1 MTAARQAVTVNGT
14 ARALTGTDPATTALD
29 FLRGAGLTGAKEGCA
44 EGECGACA
52 VMVVRPAPARTGMP
66 VPARSRWTAVNAC
79 LVPAAALDGQEVVTA
94 EGLGSP
100 DALHPVQHE
109 LAVRGGSQCGYCTP
123 GFVCAMAAEY
133 YRDDRAPDAPALPTP
148 STAPTGSTC
157 TPWAATSAA
166 APGTARSATPRTPWG
181 ARRPMTTSRRGAAA
195 PAPPATRLEGRS
207 GVFERATD
215 LAHALRLLA
224 DHPDAVLVAGSTDWG
239 VEVNLRGARAPF
251 VVGIDRV
258 PELRDARRGRRRRRD
273 RCGPEPQRGRARP
286 RWSDPVA
293 GQHVPAVRLPAD
305 PQRRDPRRQ
314 PRHGLPDRRR
324 GTGAPGPGGRGRPRL
339 GRRRAG
345 GAAVRLLHRLP
356 ADREAPGE
364 LIRAVRIPLP
374 LSGTTAFH
382 KIAKRRFDDISSV
395 AAGIALDVRDGVV
408 ARARIGLGGVAATP
422 VRALATEA
430 ALEGRPWDA
439 ATVRAAA
446 EVMATEGTPIDDHRA
461 SAAYRSAML
470 GTALADAHDARPR
483 AGGGGVSQPGDR
495 PASALVGPGPPRVRG
510 PPRHRGGALH
520 RRPRRADPRRAHAHP
535 VQAPHAHAR
544 VTALRPD
551 PRSSCPASC
560 GSSPPTTCP
569 ASTTPG

>member
-14 ARALTGTDPATTALD
+14 SRALTGTDPATTALD
-29 FLRGAGLTGAKEGCA
+29 FLRAVGLTGAKEGCA

-52 VMVVRPAPARTGMP
+52 VMVVRPNGPEGDAGAG
-66 VPARSRWTAVNAC
+66 RSRWTAVNAC

-123 GFVCAMAAEY
+123 GFVCSMAAEY
-133 YRDDRAPDAPALPTP
+133 YRDDREPNGATDHEHGPNGFDLHAMSGNLCRCTGYRPIRDAAYALGRPAADDELATRLADPAPD
-148 STAPTGSTC
+148 
-157 TPWAATSAA
+157 
-166 APGTARSATPRTPWG
+166 
-181 ARRPMTTSRRGAAA
+181 TT
-195 PAPPATRLEGRS
+195 ATRLEGPS

-258 PELRDARRGRRRRRD
+258 PELRTLHMGDDVVEIGATLSLSEVELALDGRVPLLDSMFPQFASRLIRNGATLGGNLATASPIGDAAPVLLALD
-273 RCGPEPQRGRARP
+273 A
-286 RWSDPVA
+286 SVVLASVA
-293 GQHVPAVRLPAD
+293 G
-305 PQRRDPRRQ
+305 
-314 PRHGLPDRRR
+314 
-324 GTGAPGPGGRGRPRL
+324 
-339 GRRRAG
+339 
-345 GAAVRLLHRLP
+345 
-356 ADREAPGE
+356 DREVPLADYFTGYRQTVRRPGE

-374 LSGTTAFH
+374 LSGITAFH

-470 GTALADAHDARPR
+470 GTGLLR
-483 AGGGGVSQPGDR
+483 
-495 PASALVGPGPPRVRG
+495 L
-510 PPRHRGGALH
+510 
-520 RRPRRADPRRAHAHP
+520 
-535 VQAPHAHAR
+535 HAR
-544 VTALRPD
+544 ETVAREVG
-551 PRSSCPASC
+551 A
-560 GSSPPTTCP
+560 
-569 ASTTPG
+569 